1 MQLHVRRRFHG
12 RGKVNTTA
20 KHLRMHQVE
29 HFWSLFQS
37 HFSVRLKSPA
47 HAQFHAAPVF
57 DYIVLIEIAFMH
69 NQPQITKI
77 INRLDSQKGKLIITC
92 VILADLSAR

>member
-1 MQLHVRRRFHG
+1 MG
-12 RGKVNTTA
+12 AACG
-20 KHLRMHQVE
+20 
-29 HFWSLFQS
+29 
-37 HFSVRLKSPA
+37 SVVLL
-47 HAQFHAAPVF
+47 HAASVF
-57 DYIVLIEIAFMH
+57 DYIVLIEIAFMD